1 MSRKDYVKIASIIKD
16 NTLEVSGKML
26 PSINKVKLVSELSV
40 MFKRDNNLFNRSKFV
55 EACHGGDDLKNKIH
69 YIE

>member
-1 MSRKDYVKIASIIKD
+1 MSRKDYIKIASIIKD
-16 NTLEVSGKML
+16 NTLSVNGKML

-40 MFKRDNNLFNRSKFV
+40 MFMRDNNLFDKDRFIS
-55 EACHGGDDLKNKIH
+55 ACFGGDELSDKIY